1 MSTALIVPAIAYNE
15 TMTDTFESAA
25 DSQAGSRA
33 DFSSSGT
40 DENLVA
46 GNAQTQTA
54 ADQTQRAVQDLATR
68 ARKAQRALDT
78 MTTHQKNTVLAAVCD
93 ALDAQA
99 ERIEQANALDMQAA
113 RAEGMSEGL
122 LDRLLFDAQRV
133 HASVEGLRTVIA
145 LPDPVG
151 EVVHGI
157 TMENGMRLVQSR
169 VPMGVVG
176 MIYEARPN
184 VTVDVIGLCLKS
196 GNAVIVRGGHA
207 AERTNA
213 ATIAIVQE
221 VLEEQGISA
230 DAVSSVD
237 SYGREGAQA
246 LMKARGYVDL
256 LVPRGSA
263 GLIQYVSNNATVPV
277 IETGAGNVHIYIDS
291 GADFAKALPILVNAK
306 TQRVGVCNAAEKL
319 LVHADVAADFLPA
332 AAQVLKEFNVSLRA
346 DQRAF
351 EILTVA
357 GYEAQHATDEDWDTE
372 YLDYILGIHVVDSV
386 QEAVAHINAHSTGH
400 TEAIMSEDYSII
412 EQFTRTVNS
421 AVIMVNASTRFTDG
435 GMFGFGAELGIST
448 QKMHVRGPMGL
459 KELTTTHWVGYGTG
473 QVRA

>member
-1 MSTALIVPAIAYNE
+1 MSTALNVPAIAYNE

-122 LDRLLFDAQRV
+122 LDRLLFNAQRV

-246 LMKARGYVDL
+246 L
-256 LVPRGSA
+256 
-263 GLIQYVSNNATVPV
+263 
-277 IETGAGNVHIYIDS
+277 
-291 GADFAKALPILVNAK
+291 
-306 TQRVGVCNAAEKL
+306 
-319 LVHADVAADFLPA
+319 
-332 AAQVLKEFNVSLRA
+332 
-346 DQRAF
+346 
-351 EILTVA
+351 
-357 GYEAQHATDEDWDTE
+357 
-372 YLDYILGIHVVDSV
+372 
-386 QEAVAHINAHSTGH
+386 
-400 TEAIMSEDYSII
+400 
-412 EQFTRTVNS
+412 
-421 AVIMVNASTRFTDG
+421 
-435 GMFGFGAELGIST
+435 
-448 QKMHVRGPMGL
+448 
-459 KELTTTHWVGYGTG
+459 
-473 QVRA
+473 

>member
-1 MSTALIVPAIAYNE
+1 MSTALNVPAIAYNE

-277 IETGAGNVHIYIDS
+277 IETGAGNVHIYVDS
-291 GADFAKALPILVNAK
+291 SADFAKALPILVNAK

-319 LVHADVAADFLPA
+319 LVHA
-332 AAQVLKEFNVSLRA
+332 
-346 DQRAF
+346 
-351 EILTVA
+351 
-357 GYEAQHATDEDWDTE
+357 
-372 YLDYILGIHVVDSV
+372 
-386 QEAVAHINAHSTGH
+386 
-400 TEAIMSEDYSII
+400 
-412 EQFTRTVNS
+412 NS
-421 AVIMVNASTRFTDG
+421 
-435 GMFGFGAELGIST
+435 
-448 QKMHVRGPMGL
+448 H
-459 KELTTTHWVGYGTG
+459 
-473 QVRA
+473 

>member
-1 MSTALIVPAIAYNE
+1 MSTALNVPAIAYNE

-54 ADQTQRAVQDLATR
+54 ADQPQRAVQDLATR

-122 LDRLLFDAQRV
+122 LDRLLFNAQRV

-221 VLEEQGISA
+221 VLEEQGIIA

-256 LVPRGSA
+256 LVPRGGA

-291 GADFAKALPILVNAK
+291 SADFAKALPILVNAK

-351 EILTVA
+351 EILTAA